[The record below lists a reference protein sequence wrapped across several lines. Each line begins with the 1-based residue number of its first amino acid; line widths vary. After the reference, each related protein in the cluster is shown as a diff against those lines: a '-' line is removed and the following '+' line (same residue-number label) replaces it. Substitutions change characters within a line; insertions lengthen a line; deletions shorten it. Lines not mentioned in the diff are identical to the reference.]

1 MKCKFCNKEF
11 SNKGFFAHQRTCE
24 KIYNYKNEI
33 VNLYVNKFVG
43 IKTLAE
49 KYKLGH
55 DTIRNILKGYVRT
68 SSEAG
73 KLAHKLYPDSFKL
86 SEKTKQK
93 IREKRLEF
101 MKNHPEKTAWRKK
114 NISYP
119 EKLFINYLKN
129 NNWHKKY
136 RIEREK
142 SFFPYFADFSFI
154 NEKVVVEVDGSQHLL
169 EKRKKSDER
178 KDKLINSLGWKVI
191 RITASEIMYNI
202 DKSFEKIEH
211 ELKCRES
218 GNIQIGEHGIYKS
231 EQKFYC
237 KCGNEKSRGAK
248 QCMKCY
254 QKNVNRQ
261 IKTKE
266 FKRKVKRPPYK
277 QLLKEIEE
285 TSYVAVGKKY
295 GVSDNAIRK
304 WIKFYQKHP

>member
-1 MKCKFCNKEF
+1 MKCKFCNKKF
-11 SNKGFFAHQRTCE
+11 SNKGGLTVHQKTC
-24 KIYNYKNEI
+24 KKTQKYKDEI
-33 VNLYVNKFVG
+33 INLYVNEFIG
-43 IKTLAE
+43 IKKLAK
-49 KYKLGH
+49 KYSLGH
-55 DTIRNILKGYVRT
+55 DTIRSILNGYIRT
-68 SSEAG
+68 QTESN
-73 KLAHKLYPDSFKL
+73 KIAHKLYPNNFKH

-93 IREKRLEF
+93 MRKKRLDF
-101 MKNHPEKTAWRKK
+101 MKKHPEKTAWRKK

-202 DKSFEKIEH
+202 DKSFEKIERG
-211 ELKCRES
+211 LKHRES

-237 KCGNEKSRGAK
+237 KCGNEKNRGAK

-254 QKNVNRQ
+254 QNDILIN
-261 IKTKE
+261 
-266 FKRKVKRPPYK
+266 KRTIKRPPYK
-277 QLLKEIEE
+277 QLLKEIKE